1 MTGFGHKFASSGHEL
16 GLLRSVCSDGGT
28 APTSNL
34 EEAFAAESF
43 ERSQQR
49 VHVDVETCGQLVCWR
64 QLLTGIEVTYGDR
77 VAELTGELVVN
88 GLR

>member
-1 MTGFGHKFASSGHEL
+1 M
-16 GLLRSVCSDGGT
+16 
-28 APTSNL
+28 
-34 EEAFAAESF
+34 
-43 ERSQQR
+43 
-49 VHVDVETCGQLVCWR
+49 HVDVETCGQLVCWR